1 MDFVSTTEE
10 LRASA
15 EDAGHGRQASADGA
29 ARTVAPDATTATEM
43 AAQRLGLQS
52 YAAPTTPELEVPL
65 IELVVAEAVAVFT

>member
-1 MDFVSTTEE
+1 
-10 LRASA
+10 
-15 EDAGHGRQASADGA
+15 
-29 ARTVAPDATTATEM
+29 M